1 MSSLATTLCF
11 SLDRSPEAVQAGAL
25 VNSGRNSGGRSFP
38 LSSPVLD
45 VLGGVGCS
53 SARSLSWVSQTSD
66 DLPGTS
72 WQGQRIWFQKHGLSH
87 LMGKTSRGGMPG
99 HPGCL
104 RLRLRMVIHTCAQ
117 RFSQTQVYLV
127 LCWPHRALVTSSATL
142 SQSLGH
148 IAQNNKMKL

>member
-38 LSSPVLD
+38 LSSPMLD

-53 SARSLSWVSQTSD
+53 SPRSLSWVSQTSD

-117 RFSQTQVYLV
+117 RFFQTQVDQGTLSALLATSGPCNIFCYLV
-127 LCWPHRALVTSSATL
+127 TVPRSYCSE
-142 SQSLGH
+142 
-148 IAQNNKMKL
+148 